1 MLKEEW
7 SALDNDNGDVDG
19 QSREVAIEVQ
29 RVQFSETD

>member
-7 SALDNDNGDVDG
+7 SERDNGDIDG
-19 QSREVAIEVQ
+19 QSHAVAIEVQ